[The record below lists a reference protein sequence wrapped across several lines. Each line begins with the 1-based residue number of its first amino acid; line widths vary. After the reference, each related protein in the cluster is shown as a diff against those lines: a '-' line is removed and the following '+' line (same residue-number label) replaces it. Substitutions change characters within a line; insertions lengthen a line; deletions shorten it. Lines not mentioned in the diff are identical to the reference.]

1 VSKSNDFEQ
10 FFKDHYQSLF
20 HFSMQMVGDEEVCRD
35 LVSDA
40 LTVAWKRIDEVGID
54 NLKSFTFRLLH
65 NKCVDYLR
73 HEKARA
79 RYADFYCEI
88 YDDSNIDAIIETERQ
103 IESMMNIMDTLSPR
117 TREVLRKCYFERKKY
132 ADVAAELGI
141 SSSAVHKH
149 IMKALRIFR
158 EGMSKKSK

>member
-1 VSKSNDFEQ
+1 
-10 FFKDHYQSLF
+10 
-20 HFSMQMVGDEEVCRD
+20 MRMVGDEEVRRD

-79 RYADFYCEI
+79 RYADFYTEL

-103 IESMMNIMDTLSPR
+103 IESMMNIIHYHP
-117 TREVLRKCYFERKKY
+117 EQERY
-132 ADVAAELGI
+132 
-141 SSSAVHKH
+141 
-149 IMKALRIFR
+149 
-158 EGMSKKSK
+158 